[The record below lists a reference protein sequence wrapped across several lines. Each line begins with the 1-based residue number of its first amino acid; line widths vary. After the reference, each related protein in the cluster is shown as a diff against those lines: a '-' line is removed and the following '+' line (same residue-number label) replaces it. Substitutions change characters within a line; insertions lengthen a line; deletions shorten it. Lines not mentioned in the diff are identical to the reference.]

1 MHWLAAAALRAGMKG
16 ADALSIP
23 GDISLSDS
31 WDIASRN
38 LGVTIPE
45 LASTL
50 APTFGLA
57 EANFETA
64 DPRALSLLPE
74 RIASKYHVLPLRE
87 DDRHVVVATADPTNI
102 EVEHAIGFA
111 SGRRPIFEL
120 ATPTAIDEALFN
132 AYASDR
138 AMDQL
143 LESVDEQ
150 VADAV
155 RIVEELEPEAISSAE
170 VATRWCR
177 APATSTSS
185 RARRAARCVT
195 AWTA

>member
-57 EANFETA
+57 EANF
-64 DPRALSLLPE
+64 
-74 RIASKYHVLPLRE
+74 
-87 DDRHVVVATADPTNI
+87 
-102 EVEHAIGFA
+102 
-111 SGRRPIFEL
+111 
-120 ATPTAIDEALFN
+120 
-132 AYASDR
+132 
-138 AMDQL
+138 
-143 LESVDEQ
+143 
-150 VADAV
+150 
-155 RIVEELEPEAISSAE
+155 
-170 VATRWCR
+170 
-177 APATSTSS
+177 
-185 RARRAARCVT
+185 
-195 AWTA
+195 